1 MKLKRT
7 VKAQSPKKERNNNN
21 TNSNKEK
28 RRGSRSGQR
37 MNPGRAKG
45 YAARRRIPVRPE
57 DMQQD
62 ICSYFQ
68 QKLLK
73 NLAKPG
79 IIFVTHSPSSWDPE
93 WIVREE
99 WFGR

>member
-1 MKLKRT
+1 MKLRRT
-7 VKAQSPKKERNNNN
+7 MKAQSPKK
-21 TNSNKEK
+21 KEK
-28 RRGSRSGQR
+28 KKGIVMIKKKKKKKDPGQARG
-37 MNPGRAKG
+37 
-45 YAARRRIPVRPE
+45 YVARRRIPVRPE